1 MLDIEKLVANFHE
14 YVERAVAP
22 LHERIRELEA
32 REPERGEKGE
42 PGKDAEQIDIDSF
55 ASSISEVV
63 ISALIGGE
71 GLKSLIDLQVA
82 DSVSEYAKAN
92 PPKDGKDGL
101 DGRDGA
107 RGEKGEAGESGRD
120 GAGVADLLIDR
131 EGNLVAT
138 MTDGRVKSLGIVLGR
153 DGAPGRDGK
162 DGADFSKAE
171 IDWEGER
178 TLVIRG
184 EGGEIR
190 KTISVPMDK
199 GYYREGMACE
209 KADVVTHDGNAWIA
223 LRDTKAK
230 PCHENKEDWRL
241 FARKG
246 RDGRDGKDGKPPPG
260 PVRLTNA

>member
-22 LHERIRELEA
+22 LHERIKELEA
-32 REPERGEKGE
+32 RGPERGEKGD
-42 PGKDAEQIDIDSF
+42 PGEAGRDAEPLD
-55 ASSISEVV
+55 
-63 ISALIGGE
+63 GE
-71 GLKSLIDLQVA
+71 AVA
-82 DSVSEYAKAN
+82 DAVVTKLLGSDRLATLVDMQAIKAVADHFEAN
-92 PPKDGKDGL
+92 PVRHGKDGEK
-101 DGRDGA
+101 GQPGE
-107 RGEKGEAGESGRD
+107 RGEKGEAGESGKD

-260 PVRLTNA
+260 PVRLTND